1 MNFITE
7 TKTASVV
14 TGYLIFSFIFSVLF
28 SLYFQDPLFYA
39 FTLFILM
46 ALVLANSIDV
56 GDINKDLASVGWS
69 STNITTAIPLGVLGG
84 IIALVLGSF
93 VVNINMMNSTIPDLT
108 SIAKFFTKASI
119 ISPLMAVSANL
130 FAQWLVI
137 TPAEESL
144 KLIIAPYAGMLV
156 FKNKII
162 AFFIGILLWELMH
175 VPTYIMQGVGT
186 NMYFVLFILG
196 VITAFLYFLTSSIL
210 APLTAHGTF
219 NTAIILSSAQS
230 NVYDTFTILII
241 VAVLVLVWLKNSQ
254 KNSQKMRSS
263 KG

>member
-7 TKTASVV
+7 TKSNAVV
-14 TGYLIFSFIFSVLF
+14 GYLVFSFIFSRIF
-28 SLYFQDPLFYA
+28 SLYFQDPMYYVFTA
-39 FTLFILM
+39 FLLM
-46 ALVLANSIDV
+46 AIVLATAIDV

-69 STNITTAIPLGVLGG
+69 STNITTAIPIGVLGG

-93 VVNINMMNSTIPDLT
+93 VVDINTMKTLIPDLT

-119 ISPLMAVSANL
+119 ISPSMAVSANL

-156 FKNKII
+156 FKDKII

-175 VPTYIMQGVGT
+175 VPTYIMQGAGT

-210 APLTAHGTF
+210 APLIAHGTF
-219 NTAIILSSAQS
+219 NTAVILSSSQS

-241 VAVLVLVWLKNSQ
+241 VAVLVLVWLKNPQ
-254 KNSQKMRSS
+254 KNTQKTRN